1 MAGAGTEMVFGKV
14 TDAQFGP
21 LVLVG
26 VGGIFV
32 ETLRD
37 VRFAVPPIDADHA
50 RRMIDGLAGRAL
62 LDGARGR
69 PAADVEALA
78 EAFARFS
85 VLASVLDTHLAEVDV
100 NPVIAGPDGSVA
112 VDALIVARRD

>member
-1 MAGAGTEMVFGKV
+1 
-14 TDAQFGP
+14 
-21 LVLVG
+21 
-26 VGGIFV
+26 
-32 ETLRD
+32 
-37 VRFAVPPIDADHA
+37 
-50 RRMIDGLAGRAL
+50 MIDGLAGRAL

-85 VLASVLDTHLAEVDV
+85 VLASALDAHLAEVDV
-100 NPVIAGPDGSVA
+100 NPVIAGPEGSTA